1 MKKVVLL
8 APVPPPY
15 GGIATWMDRL
25 VKTTDKQGW
34 EIVVVDEQVSEKRGL
49 FGNSKRNY
57 FDEWKRCRRIWKD
70 LRIALRDKDA
80 LIVHTNIPTTTFAML
95 REYVCAKITR
105 RAGRK
110 FVLHIH
116 CAPQNM
122 RTGKLWDIVMKKI
135 CALCDGVIVL
145 NSAAEIFVKNYTD
158 KTVQYIPNFV
168 KEEEV
173 KNTERHINEK
183 VEKVLYVGG
192 GVASKGCRE
201 LIDVATEF
209 PEIEFRIC
217 GNCSDGIKEYKK
229 LKQANNV
236 ILCGVKNK
244 EGIQKE
250 LTEADVFMFL
260 SYSEGFSVALTEA
273 MAYGLPCIVTD
284 CGANKDMIEGK
295 GGKVV
300 PIRDSKAAVEALKS
314 IFSPEIRQEQ
324 SEFNIKKV
332 KECYL
337 EKKVVR
343 MYFDLYDDILCL

>member
-1 MKKVVLL
+1 MKKVILL

-15 GGIATWMDRL
+15 GGIATWMDRF
-25 VKTTDKQGW
+25 VNTTEKQGW

-57 FDEWKRCRRIWKD
+57 LDEWKRCRRIWKD
-70 LRIALRDKDA
+70 LRKALRDKEA
-80 LIVHTNIPTTTFAML
+80 LIVHANIPTTTFAML
-95 REYVCAKITR
+95 REYVCAMTTKL
-105 RAGRK
+105 AGRK
-110 FVLHIH
+110 FILHIH

-122 RTGKLWDIVMKKI
+122 RSGKLWDAVMKKF
-135 CALCDGVIVL
+135 CALCDGIIVL
-145 NSAAEIFVKNYTD
+145 NTPAENFVKNYT
-158 KTVQYIPNFV
+158 KKKVQYIPNFV

-173 KNTERHINEK
+173 ITTDKHIAEK

-201 LIDVATEF
+201 FIDAAAEF

-217 GNCSDGIKEYKK
+217 GNCSDEIKQYRK
-229 LKQANNV
+229 LKKADNV
-236 ILCGVKNK
+236 TLCGVKNK
-244 EGIQKE
+244 EGVQKE

-273 MAYGLPCIVTD
+273 MAYGLPCIATD
-284 CGANKDMIEGK
+284 CGANKDMIEDN

-300 PIRDSKAAVEALKS
+300 PIRDSGAAVEALKEML
-314 IFSPEIRQEQ
+314 SPKIRREF

-337 EKKVVR
+337 EKKVVK
-343 MYFDLYDDILCL
+343 MYFDFYDDILCL